1 MGHASS
7 PPRVDLRHMT
17 ATLRRWVLEQSFA
30 SNVGHIGS
38 ALSVIEMI
46 AVLWGAVLRCPGP
59 DDPDRDRFI
68 LAKGHAALALYAALR
83 YIGRI
88 DDATF
93 ATYCGDGSP
102 LAVHPEPGVPG
113 VEVGTGSLGQGLSVA
128 VGQALALA
136 RRGSPARVFALLS
149 DAECNEGQV
158 WEAVMLAAQHR
169 LSNLVALVDCN
180 GMQALG
186 ATAGILD
193 LSPLARRWAA
203 FGWETIDVDGHD
215 PAALLAA
222 LTTGLD
228 GRGGPTVLLARTALG
243 KGVSFMENRL
253 EWHYRNLSPELAAQ
267 ALRELEGR
275 A

>member
-1 MGHASS
+1 
-7 PPRVDLRHMT
+7 
-17 ATLRRWVLEQSFA
+17 VLEQSFA
-30 SNVGHIGS
+30 SHDGHIGS
-38 ALSVIEMI
+38 ALSIIEMI
-46 AVLWGAVLRCPGP
+46 AVLWGAVMHRPGT
-59 DDPDRDRFI
+59 DEPDRDRF
-68 LAKGHAALALYAALR
+68 LLCKGHAALALYAALR
-83 YIGRI
+83 YVGRI
-88 DDATF
+88 DDAAF

-158 WEAVMLAAQHR
+158 WEAAMLAAQHQ
-169 LSNLVALVDCN
+169 LTNLVALVDCN

-186 ATAGILD
+186 ETKNILD
-193 LSPLARRWAA
+193 LSPMAGRWAA
-203 FGWETIDVDGHD
+203 FGWETLDVDGHD
-215 PAALLAA
+215 PAALHAA
-222 LTTGLD
+222 LTTGLN
-228 GRGGPTVLLARTALG
+228 GRRGPTVLLARTALG

-253 EWHYRNLSPELAAQ
+253 EWHYRNLSPDLAER